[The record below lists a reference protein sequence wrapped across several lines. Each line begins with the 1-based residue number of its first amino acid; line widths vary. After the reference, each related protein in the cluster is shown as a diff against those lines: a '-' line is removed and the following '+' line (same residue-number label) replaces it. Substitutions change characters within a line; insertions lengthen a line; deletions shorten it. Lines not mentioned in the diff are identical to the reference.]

1 MAHLETMDGRD
12 VLPELDGWAGDALLI
27 LGTATCGACRR
38 ARQVLSVLSVE
49 QLGGPN
55 LRVID
60 VDAVHAMGLV
70 HDWEI
75 DHLPGLVLVR
85 DGEPWAK
92 VSARLEPGV
101 LAAAIRAVRRGAAD
115 PDL

>member
-12 VLPELDGWAGDALLI
+12 VLPELLGWSGDALLV
-27 LGTATCGACRR
+27 LGTPTCGACRR
-38 ARQVLSVLSVE
+38 ARQVLGALSIA
-49 QLGGPN
+49 QLGGAA

-60 VDAVHAMGLV
+60 VDANHAMGLIQ
-70 HDWEI
+70 DWEI

-92 VSARLEPGV
+92 VSARLEPGI
-101 LAAAIRAVRRGAAD
+101 LAAAVRAVRAGEAD